1 MKNRITKIKALQK
14 AEPIFITLLQK
25 VFIFEKD
32 PQRIGLSQFKEVE
45 TPVEKKEAS
54 IKNKNVKFFKFY
66 IFSAIIIKYV
76 PLSLGLQVKR
86 VRVSLE

>member
-1 MKNRITKIKALQK
+1 MDK
-14 AEPIFITLLQK
+14 FITLLQK

-54 IKNKNVKFFKFY
+54 IKNKNVK
-66 IFSAIIIKYV
+66 
-76 PLSLGLQVKR
+76 LSDLLRRDSSVIS
-86 VRVSLE
+86 VSDVNI